1 MEKVNVMREPTWS
14 YTKLNYSEKA
24 PSIENFKE
32 YEKKEASNKENKS
45 LDQVFSSK
53 TYGLSKAFLD
63 ENSKFNNL
71 DIYRDIEGEN
81 ELEFINLDLDS
92 KSNQLVSKIDINA
105 KKNSKSSFLVNFSQS
120 EDASTL
126 INSLIRVN
134 LEEDSFVKLVVVVDM
149 EDDSLN
155 FQQISSIINDRAK
168 LDISYIELGA
178 NKSYVSIK
186 NFLDGEESSLEENG
200 IYFKENDDFLDI
212 GAFNEHKSE
221 ITASNC
227 LFNGALKGK
236 AEKRWKGVV
245 DLKRGCVNADGKIGD
260 YAMMLSPDAINRS
273 APVLL
278 NEEKD
283 VAGEHA
289 ASVGRLNKAMLFYI
303 MSRGF
308 SKKKAESLMLEA
320 NFAPTIDKVEHD
332 ELREK
337 LRYKVHTMN
346 TRD

>member
-24 PSIENFKE
+24 PSINENKE
-32 YEKKEASNKENKS
+32 YTNKESSNEENKS
-45 LDQVFSSK
+45 LDEVFSSK
-53 TYGLSKAFLD
+53 TYGLSKSFLD
-63 ENSKFNNL
+63 ENKNFNNL
-71 DIYRDIEGEN
+71 DIYRDMDGEN

-92 KSNQLVSKIDINA
+92 KSDQLVSRIDINA

-120 EDASTL
+120 EEASTI

-149 EDDSLN
+149 EEDSLN

-168 LDISYIELGA
+168 LDLSYIELGA
-178 NKSYVSIK
+178 DKSYVSIK
-186 NFLDGEESSLEENG
+186 NFLDGEESVLEENG

-212 GAFNEHKSE
+212 GAFNEHKAE
-221 ITASNC
+221 ITSSNC
-227 LFNGALKGK
+227 LFNGALKDR

-283 VAGEHA
+283 VSGEHA

-308 SKKKAESLMLEA
+308 SKKNAESLMLEA
-320 NFAPTIDKVEHD
+320 NFAPTIDKVDHE

>member
-24 PSIENFKE
+24 PSINEFKK
-32 YEKKEASNKENKS
+32 YLNKECSNKENKN
-45 LDQVFSSK
+45 LDEIFAPK
-53 TYGLSKAFLD
+53 TYGLSEAFLK
-63 ENSKFNNL
+63 ENKEFNNL
-71 DIYRDIEGEN
+71 NIYREIEGESG
-81 ELEFINLDLDS
+81 LEFINLNLDS
-92 KSNQLVSKIDINA
+92 KSNQLVTKIDINA
-105 KKNSKSSFLVNFSQS
+105 KKNSKSSFLLNFSQS
-120 EDASTL
+120 EKTKSI

-134 LEEDSFVKLVVVVDM
+134 LDEDSFVKLVVVVDIQ
-149 EDDSLN
+149 ENSSN

-168 LDISYIELGA
+168 LDISYIELQA
-178 NKSYVSIK
+178 DESYVSIK
-186 NFLDGEESSLEENG
+186 NFLDGNESSLEENG
-200 IYFKENDDFLDI
+200 IYFKDKNEFLDI
-212 GAFNEHKSE
+212 ASFNEHKGE
-221 ITASNC
+221 ITSSNC

-245 DLKRGCVNADGKIGD
+245 DLKRGCIKADGKIGD

-289 ASVGRLNKAMLFYI
+289 ASVGRLNKSMLFYI

-320 NFAPTIDKVEHD
+320 NFAPTIDKVDHK

-337 LRYKVHTMN
+337 LRYKIHTMN